1 MSKTDISRRKFLKLF
16 GAGSL
21 ATAAAVS
28 GCQQSGGSLD
38 TADEY
43 KNQVEPPKGKMT
55 FRTDPHTKK
64 QVSLLGYGMM
74 RLPNLPGGKDGK
86 ETIDQEMVNRL
97 VDYAI

>member
-28 GCQQSGGSLD
+28 GCQKSGGSLD

-74 RLPNLPGGKDGK
+74 RLPNLPGGEDDK
-86 ETIDQEMVNRL
+86 ETIDQ
-97 VDYAI
+97 